1 VSTDKKQ
8 PKPKRHEP
16 DARFLLANERTLLA
30 WIRTSLA
37 VMAGGVALTQLGN
50 NSKAHSVIGVTAIL
64 LGGFMATVG
73 YIRFKA
79 ADKAIRL
86 GKLPPTGSEPFIQV
100 GGIAIIALA
109 LVVTRILGI
118 W

>member
-1 VSTDKKQ
+1 MSTDKKK
-8 PKPKRHEP
+8 PKTKRHEP

-50 NSKAHSVIGVTAIL
+50 NSKAHSVIGVTAIV
-64 LGGFMATVG
+64 LGSFMATVG
-73 YIRFKA
+73 YIRFKE
-79 ADKAIRL
+79 ADEAIRA
-86 GKLPPTGSEPFIQV
+86 GKLPSTGSEPFIQV
-100 GGIAIIALA
+100 GGIAVIGLA
-109 LVVTRILGI
+109 LIITRFFGV